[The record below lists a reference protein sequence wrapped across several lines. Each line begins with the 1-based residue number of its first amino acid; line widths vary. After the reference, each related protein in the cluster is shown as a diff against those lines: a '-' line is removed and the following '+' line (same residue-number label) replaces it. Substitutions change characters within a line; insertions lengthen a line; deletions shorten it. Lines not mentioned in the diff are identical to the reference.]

1 MYNEN
6 DKIRF
11 ISTVNLDQYPNHYWN
26 AMFAKSETM
35 EEMYGKDLF
44 NFSKIEIISMYKYF
58 DSKSFDYLR
67 VTNFNFIKYAQW
79 ALQEALIIDGQNHFA
94 EITSDEI
101 NSCVNQY
108 GVTESIITK
117 KRLDEILHMI
127 APAKDRFM
135 VIGIFEGIKGT
146 ALTEMLDSNIN
157 DIDFANKK
165 MKLSSG
171 RVIEVSDDLIRIAK
185 EAAAETEYITSDGKQ
200 TYKLYGDPGSLQK
213 SLRKNPSEANRIK
226 IINKNFRSLFDNL
239 GLSRYI
245 TPNSMFTSGLIYRI
259 NKFAEENGITAEEAL
274 NNEEFVAFLKNQYG
288 YNSKIKYKFIMKYGE
303 FLR

>member
-1 MYNEN
+1 
-6 DKIRF
+6 
-11 ISTVNLDQYPNHYWN
+11 
-26 AMFAKSETM
+26 
-35 EEMYGKDLF
+35 
-44 NFSKIEIISMYKYF
+44 
-58 DSKSFDYLR
+58 
-67 VTNFNFIKYAQW
+67 
-79 ALQEALIIDGQNHFA
+79 
-94 EITSDEI
+94 
-101 NSCVNQY
+101 
-108 GVTESIITK
+108 
-117 KRLDEILHMI
+117 
-127 APAKDRFM
+127 
-135 VIGIFEGIKGT
+135 
-146 ALTEMLDSNIN
+146 MLDSNIN

-245 TPNSMFTSGLIYRI
+245 TPNSIFTSGLIYRI

-288 YNSKIKYKFIMKYGE
+288 YNSKIKYKFIMKYGD